1 MASGTPNHKETFESF
16 KKSFF
21 YGKRSDLSFKFLS
34 HLSDDQAT
42 RFFQGLLTTLVDAY
56 DSGDAAPV
64 YEHIRQG
71 QILSYAQEARAVY
84 DTGPFSPMN
93 ASLSQT
99 RLMLL
104 TSSGHFVEGDDPNPL
119 GVEKMTQTQAEQQ
132 IMSFLKESPAL
143 SAIPVDTPTDCLVVR
158 HGGYDVRGARR
169 DPNVNLPLQR
179 LLELSDDGFIAGLSD
194 PVYSFVGACSQVRL
208 LKRQG
213 PDWVQRFKA
222 QKVDAALLVPV

>member
-1 MASGTPNHKETFESF
+1 MSETPEHQETFESF

-21 YGKRSDLSFKFLS
+21 YGSRSDMSFKFLA
-34 HLSDDQAT
+34 HLSDEQVSD
-42 RFFQGLLTTLVDAY
+42 FFQGLLAKLVDAH

-64 YEHIRQG
+64 YEHIRKC

-84 DTGPFSPMN
+84 DTGPFTPMN
-93 ASLSQT
+93 TPLSQS
-99 RLMLL
+99 RIMLL

-119 GVEKMTQTQAEQQ
+119 GVENMTQTQAEQQ
-132 IMSFLKESPAL
+132 IKSFIKESPAL
-143 SAIPVDTPTDCLVVR
+143 SAIPVDTPTDRLMVR

-169 DPNVNLPLQR
+169 DPNVSLPLQR
-179 LLELSDDGFIAGLSD
+179 LRELAVDGVFAGLSD

-208 LKRQG
+208 LKKDG
-213 PDWVQRFKA
+213 PEWVQRFKA

>member
-1 MASGTPNHKETFESF
+1 MASGTPEHKETFESF

-34 HLSDDQAT
+34 HLSDDQAA

-71 QILSYAQEARAVY
+71 QILSYAQEARAVF
-84 DTGPFSPMN
+84 DTGPFTPMA
-93 ASLSQT
+93 ASLSRS

-104 TSSGHFVEGDDPNPL
+104 TSSGHFVDGHDPNPM
-119 GVEKMTQTQAEQQ
+119 GIENMTQAQAERQ
-132 IMSFLKESPAL
+132 IMSFLKEPPVL
-143 SAIPVDTPTDCLVVR
+143 SAIPIETPADCLVVR

-179 LLELSDDGFIAGLSD
+179 LRELSVDGVFAGLSD

-222 QKVDAALLVPV
+222 QKVDAAMLIPV

>member
-1 MASGTPNHKETFESF
+1 MSETPERQETFEDF

-21 YGKRSDLSFKFLS
+21 YGNRSDMSFKFLA
-34 HLSDDQAT
+34 HLSDDQASD
-42 RFFQGLLTTLVDAY
+42 FFQGLLAKLVDAY
-56 DSGDAAPV
+56 DSGDAASI

-84 DTGPFSPMN
+84 DTGPFSPMKTP
-93 ASLSQT
+93 LSQS

-119 GVEKMTQTQAEQQ
+119 GVGNMTQAQAEQQ
-132 IMSFLKESPAL
+132 INSFLMESPAL
-143 SAIPVDTPTDCLVVR
+143 SAIPVDTPTDRLVVR

-169 DPNVNLPLQR
+169 DPNVSMPLQR
-179 LLELSDDGFIAGLSD
+179 LRELSVDGVFAGLSD

-208 LKRQG
+208 LKKDG

-222 QKVDAALLVPV
+222 QRVDAALLVPV